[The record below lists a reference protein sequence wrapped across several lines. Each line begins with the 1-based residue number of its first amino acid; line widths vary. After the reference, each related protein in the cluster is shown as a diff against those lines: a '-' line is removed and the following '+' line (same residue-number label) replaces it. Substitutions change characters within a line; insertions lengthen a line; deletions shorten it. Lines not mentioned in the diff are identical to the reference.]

1 MSHTLHMINC
11 TKLGN
16 YAPPKPETFAGRFIT
31 LTPMD
36 VVKDVDEL
44 FAGSHEAGSVEA
56 MWRYVPV
63 GPFANAGAMAAWLRE
78 RQALPDM
85 IPFTV
90 TDNATGRRIGSISL
104 MRITPEQGVAE
115 LGFIWY
121 APPAQRTRANTE
133 ANYLLLR
140 YCFEHLRYRRMEWKC
155 DAKNLP
161 SRAAAERLGYTLE
174 GVFRQHMVVK
184 GRNRD
189 TAWFAMLDHEWAG
202 IGEAMRR
209 WLYEDASVSLRKMIK
224 PEQLKLKRVSKP

>member
-1 MSHTLHMINC
+1 MTSI

-36 VVKDVDEL
+36 VSHDVAEL
-44 FAGSHEAGSVEA
+44 FAGSHAAESAEA
-56 MWRYVPV
+56 MWRYLPV
-63 GPFANAGAMAAWLRE
+63 GPIADAGAMAAWLRE

-90 TDNATGRRIGSISL
+90 TDHTTGRRIGSISL
-104 MRITPEQGVAE
+104 MWIRPEHGVAE

-121 APPAQRTRANTE
+121 EPSAQRTKANTE

-140 YCFEHLRYRRMEWKC
+140 YCFEELRYRRMEWKS
-155 DAKNLP
+155 DAENLR
-161 SRAAAERLGYTLE
+161 SRAAAERLGYTFE
-174 GVFRQHMVVK
+174 GLFRQHMVVK

-189 TAWFAMLDHEWAG
+189 TAWFSIIDQEWPR
-202 IGEAMRR
+202 IGSAMRH
-209 WLYEDASVSLRKMIK
+209 WLYEDASVSLRDLIK
-224 PEQLKLKRVSKP
+224 TAKNSP